1 MPRATAVTGVTCA
14 LLAAVA
20 PPLLRAESTNA
31 VDVAALIAAVDAG
44 LSETN
49 GWTLSGLAKYAKGA
63 DYASNPACVKFDSK
77 GDWLESYDFG
87 ARIVGIGFALRCSAT
102 DTASRFLYVRDLA
115 GAEIGVVTNCSRTN
129 RCESQFLS
137 FGQDADF
144 SQFRIVLD
152 GKDNTG
158 VWGIGEMFVVTA
170 DPAFAPSGLAVV
182 KTNANYF
189 VLGWVNGANTVSN
202 RVDVYRVE
210 RGAGE
215 TVLLET
221 GFDDFDAIGKGNP
234 VPSADKLS
242 EIDPALSG
250 VNIYAQTN
258 TSGICQIGT
267 GKALGSLRYD
277 GISDYSNVVLRLR
290 AKRYPGDNAETMIV
304 SVDSSGATNQVETI
318 ALGDD
323 YTDYE
328 IDLSSITNSGSAL
341 LIGYYTTK
349 SNRRVLLD
357 GMSIVKLSADRETF
371 VGTRSVPASAGQVN
385 FRLPSDMLTPKEEYR
400 FSVRAV
406 NGDGIMSDAA
416 TVEARAD
423 RPQGAAYYLR

>member
-1 MPRATAVTGVTCA
+1 MSRAAITGVTCA
-14 LLAAVA
+14 LFAAVA
-20 PPLLRAESTNA
+20 PLALLSVHAAVTNEDVVVALLAVANNNVTTNA
-31 VDVAALIAAVDAG
+31 A
-44 LSETN
+44 
-49 GWTLSGLAKYAKGA
+49 GWTLNKIGKYSDPVLQFNAGE
-63 DYASNPACVKFDSK
+63 
-77 GDWLESYDFG
+77 DWILSPDFG
-87 ARIVGIGFALRCSAT
+87 VPILRLEFSVRCSASAARRLVIADEST
-102 DTASRFLYVRDLA
+102 GDEVRRFALCAVGNKDEEQLFEFTPQERL
-115 GAEIGVVTNCSRTN
+115 T
-129 RCESQFLS
+129 
-137 FGQDADF
+137 
-144 SQFRIVLD
+144 QFRLKINTDD
-152 GKDNTG
+152 GNTG
-158 VWGIGEMFVVTA
+158 NWGVGRIVVVTA

-182 KTNANYF
+182 KMNANYF

-290 AKRYPGDNAETMIV
+290 VKRYPGDNAETMIV
-304 SVDSSGATNQVETI
+304 SVDSSGVTNEVKAIT
-318 ALGDD
+318 LLND

-328 IDLSSITNSGSAL
+328 INLSSITNPGSAL

-357 GMSIVKLSADRETF
+357 GMSIVKLSADMETF

-400 FSVRAV
+400 FSVRAI
-406 NGDGIMSDAA
+406 NCDGIMSDAA

>member
-1 MPRATAVTGVTCA
+1 MPRATVMCVALAFLAGAAHLPLKAVT
-14 LLAAVA
+14 
-20 PPLLRAESTNA
+20 TNA
-31 VDVAALIAAVDAG
+31 VDIAALIAAVDAG
-44 LSETN
+44 HSETN
-49 GWTLSGLAKYAKGA
+49 GWALSGLSKYAKGA
-63 DYASNPACVKFDSK
+63 DNPACVKFDTK
-77 GDWLESYDFG
+77 GDWLESNDFG

-115 GAEIGVVTNCSRTN
+115 GAEIGVVTNCSRANT
-129 RCESQFLS
+129 CESQFLS

-152 GKDNTG
+152 GSGNTG

-170 DPAFAPSGLAVV
+170 DPVFAPTGIAVV
-182 KTNANYF
+182 RTNANYF

-215 TVLLET
+215 TVLFET
-221 GFDDFDAIGKGNP
+221 GFDDFYGNDGSTKDFSNEIPELLGDAF
-234 VPSADKLS
+234 
-242 EIDPALSG
+242 SG
-250 VNIYAQTN
+250 ERVYGAAGTN
-258 TSGICQIGT
+258 GICQLGT
-267 GKALGSLRYD
+267 NRALGSLRCD

-318 ALGDD
+318 TLGED

-328 IDLSSITNSGSAL
+328 IDLSSITNQGSAL
-341 LIGYYTTK
+341 LIGYYTSK

-357 GMSIVKLSADRETF
+357 SMSIVRKSADRETF
-371 VGTRSVPASAGQVN
+371 VGTRSVPAAAGSAT
-385 FRLPSDMLTPKEEYR
+385 FRLPFDLTPKEEYR
-400 FSVRAV
+400 FSVRAI

-416 TVEARAD
+416 AVEVRAL
-423 RPQGAAYYLR
+423 PNSGSVYYIL

>member
-1 MPRATAVTGVTCA
+1 MSRAAITGVTCA
-14 LLAAVA
+14 LFAAVT
-20 PPLLRAESTNA
+20 PLALLSVHAAVTNEDVVVALLAVANNNVTTNA
-31 VDVAALIAAVDAG
+31 A
-44 LSETN
+44 
-49 GWTLSGLAKYAKGA
+49 GWTLNKIGKYSDPVLQFNAGE
-63 DYASNPACVKFDSK
+63 
-77 GDWLESYDFG
+77 DWILSPDFG
-87 ARIVGIGFALRCSAT
+87 VPILRLEFSVRCSASAVRRLVIADEST
-102 DTASRFLYVRDLA
+102 GDEVRRFALCAVGNKDEEQLFEFTPQERL
-115 GAEIGVVTNCSRTN
+115 T
-129 RCESQFLS
+129 
-137 FGQDADF
+137 
-144 SQFRIVLD
+144 QFRLKINTD
-152 GKDNTG
+152 EGNTG
-158 VWGIGEMFVVTA
+158 NWGVGRIVVVTA

-328 IDLSSITNSGSAL
+328 IDLSSITDSGSAL

>member
-1 MPRATAVTGVTCA
+1 MRRLVIAD
-14 LLAAVA
+14 
-20 PPLLRAESTNA
+20 ESTGDEVRRFALCA
-31 VDVAALIAAVDAG
+31 VGNKDEEQLFEFTPQERLTQFRLKINTDEGNTGNWGVG
-44 LSETN
+44 
-49 GWTLSGLAKYAKGA
+49 
-63 DYASNPACVKFDSK
+63 
-77 GDWLESYDFG
+77 
-87 ARIVGIGFALRCSAT
+87 RIV
-102 DTASRFLYVRDLA
+102 
-115 GAEIGVVTNCSRTN
+115 
-129 RCESQFLS
+129 
-137 FGQDADF
+137 
-144 SQFRIVLD
+144 
-152 GKDNTG
+152 
-158 VWGIGEMFVVTA
+158 VVTA

-290 AKRYPGDNAETMIV
+290 AKRYPGDHDETMIV

-357 GMSIVKLSADRETF
+357 GMSIVKLSADRESF

>member
-115 GAEIGVVTNCSRTN
+115 GAEIGVVTNCSRAN

-152 GKDNTG
+152 GKGNTG

-170 DPAFAPSGLAVV
+170 DPVFAPTGLSVV
-182 KTNANYF
+182 NTNANNF
-189 VLGWVNGANTVSN
+189 VLAWVNGANTVSN
-202 RVDVYRVE
+202 RVDVYRIE

-234 VPSADKLS
+234 VPSVDKLS

-267 GKALGSLRYD
+267 GKALGYLRYD
-277 GISDYSNVVLRLR
+277 GISDYSNVVLRIR

-304 SVDSSGATNQVETI
+304 SVDSSGVTNLVATITLLN
-318 ALGDD
+318 D

-328 IDLSSITNSGSAL
+328 IDLSSITNQGSAL

-349 SNRRVLLD
+349 SNRRVLLNS
-357 GMSIVKLSADRETF
+357 MSIVRKSADRETF
-371 VGTRSVPASAGQVN
+371 AGTRTIPAAAGRVEL
-385 FRLPSDMLTPKEEYR
+385 RLPIGLTPKETYR
-400 FSVRAV
+400 ISVRAI
-406 NGDGIMSDAA
+406 NGDGIMSDEA
-416 TVEARAD
+416 TVEEKALPD
-423 RPQGAAYYLR
+423 PGSVYYFF

>member
-1 MPRATAVTGVTCA
+1 MSRAAITGATCA
-14 LLAAVA
+14 LFAAVA
-20 PPLLRAESTNA
+20 PLALLSVHAAVTNEVVVTELLAVANNNATTNA
-31 VDVAALIAAVDAG
+31 A
-44 LSETN
+44 
-49 GWTLSGLAKYAKGA
+49 GWTLNKIGKYSDPVLQFNAGE
-63 DYASNPACVKFDSK
+63 
-77 GDWLESYDFG
+77 DWILSPDFG
-87 ARIVGIGFALRCSAT
+87 VPILRLEFSVRCSASAARRLVIA
-102 DTASRFLYVRDLA
+102 DASTGDEVRRFALCAVGNKDEEQLFEFTPQERL
-115 GAEIGVVTNCSRTN
+115 T
-129 RCESQFLS
+129 
-137 FGQDADF
+137 
-144 SQFRIVLD
+144 QFRLKINTDD
-152 GKDNTG
+152 GNTG
-158 VWGIGEMFVVTA
+158 NWGVGCIVVVTA

-189 VLGWVNGANTVSN
+189 VLAWVNGANTVSN

-304 SVDSSGATNQVETI
+304 SVDSSGVTNEVKAIT
-318 ALGDD
+318 LLND

-328 IDLSSITNSGSAL
+328 IDLSSITNQGSAL

-357 GMSIVKLSADRETF
+357 SMSIVKLSADMETF

-406 NGDGIMSDAA
+406 NGDGIMSDEA
-416 TVEARAD
+416 TIGARAL
-423 RPQGAAYYLR
+423 RNSGSVYYIL

>member
-1 MPRATAVTGVTCA
+1 MCVALAFLAGAAHLPLKAVT
-14 LLAAVA
+14 
-20 PPLLRAESTNA
+20 TNA
-31 VDVAALIAAVDAG
+31 VDIAALIAAVDAG
-44 LSETN
+44 RSETN
-49 GWTLSGLAKYAKGA
+49 GWALSGLSKYAKGA
-63 DYASNPACVKFDSK
+63 DYASNPACVKFDTK
-77 GDWLESYDFG
+77 GDWLESNDFG
-87 ARIVGIGFALRCSAT
+87 ARIVGIGFAVRCSAT
-102 DTASRFLYVRDLA
+102 NNATRSLHVRNDA
-115 GAEIGVVTNCSRTN
+115 GDEIGVVTNCSRAN

-152 GKDNTG
+152 GSGNTG

-170 DPAFAPSGLAVV
+170 DPVFAPTGIAVV
-182 KTNANYF
+182 RTNANYF

-215 TVLLET
+215 TPLIET
-221 GFDDFDAIGKGNP
+221 EFDEFSGGGNP
-234 VPSADKLS
+234 VQLDDKLYL
-242 EIDPALSG
+242 IDAALSG
-250 VNIYAQTN
+250 VNIYAPKN

-267 GKALGSLRYD
+267 GKALGSLRCD

-290 AKRYPGDNAETMIV
+290 AKRYPGDKAETMIV

-318 ALGDD
+318 TLGED

-328 IDLSSITNSGSAL
+328 IDLSSITNPGSAL
-341 LIGYYTTK
+341 LIGYYTGK

-357 GMSIVKLSADRETF
+357 SMSIVRKSADRETF
-371 VGTRSVPASAGQVN
+371 VGTRSVPAAAGSAT
-385 FRLPSDMLTPKEEYR
+385 FRLPFDLTPKEEYR
-400 FSVRAV
+400 FSVRAI

-416 TVEARAD
+416 TVEVRAL
-423 RPQGAAYYLR
+423 PNSGSVYYIL

>member
-14 LLAAVA
+14 LLAAVM
-20 PPLLRAESTNA
+20 PPLLRAESTNV

-49 GWTLSGLAKYAKGA
+49 GWTLSGLAKYAKGV

-115 GAEIGVVTNCSRTN
+115 GAEIGVVTNCSRAN

-152 GKDNTG
+152 GKGNTG

-170 DPAFAPSGLAVV
+170 DPVFAPSGLAVV

-202 RVDVYRVE
+202 RVDVYRVK

-215 TVLLET
+215 TVLFET
-221 GFDDFDAIGKGNP
+221 GFDDFYGNDGSTKDFSNEIPELLGDAF
-234 VPSADKLS
+234 
-242 EIDPALSG
+242 SG
-250 VNIYAQTN
+250 ERVYGAAGTN
-258 TSGICQIGT
+258 GICQLGT
-267 GKALGSLRYD
+267 NRALGILRYD
-277 GISDYSNVVLRLR
+277 GISDYSNVVLRFR
-290 AKRYPGDNAETMIV
+290 AKCYSGDNPETMIA
-304 SVDSSGATNQVETI
+304 SVDSSGVTNEVKTI
-318 ALGDD
+318 TLLND

-423 RPQGAAYYLR
+423 RPQGAVYYLR

>member
-1 MPRATAVTGVTCA
+1 MSRAAITGATCA
-14 LLAAVA
+14 LFAAVV
-20 PPLLRAESTNA
+20 PLALLSVHAAVTNEVVVTELLAVANNNATTNA
-31 VDVAALIAAVDAG
+31 A
-44 LSETN
+44 
-49 GWTLSGLAKYAKGA
+49 GWTLNKIGKYSDPVLQFNAGE
-63 DYASNPACVKFDSK
+63 
-77 GDWLESYDFG
+77 DWILSPDFG
-87 ARIVGIGFALRCSAT
+87 VPILRLEFSVRCSASAARRLVIADEST
-102 DTASRFLYVRDLA
+102 GDEVRRFALCAVGNKDEEQLFEFTPQERL
-115 GAEIGVVTNCSRTN
+115 T
-129 RCESQFLS
+129 
-137 FGQDADF
+137 
-144 SQFRIVLD
+144 QFRLKINTDD
-152 GKDNTG
+152 GNTG
-158 VWGIGEMFVVTA
+158 NWGVGCIVVVTA

-189 VLGWVNGANTVSN
+189 VLAWVNGANTVSN

-221 GFDDFDAIGKGNP
+221 GFDDFDAIGKRNP

-242 EIDPALSG
+242 GIDPALSG

-277 GISDYSNVVLRLR
+277 GISDYSNVVLRLM

-318 ALGDD
+318 TLGED

-328 IDLSSITNSGSAL
+328 IDLSSITNPGSAL

-357 GMSIVKLSADRETF
+357 SMLIVRKSADLETF
-371 VGTRSVPASAGQVN
+371 VGTRSVSASAGQVN

-406 NGDGIMSDAA
+406 NGDGIMSDEA
-416 TVEARAD
+416 TIGARAL
-423 RPQGAAYYLR
+423 RNSGSVYYIL

>member
-1 MPRATAVTGVTCA
+1 MGVALAALACVAHLPLKAVT
-14 LLAAVA
+14 
-20 PPLLRAESTNA
+20 TND
-31 VDVAALIAAVDAG
+31 VDIAALIAAVDAG
-44 LSETN
+44 HSETN
-49 GWTLSGLAKYAKGA
+49 GWALSGLSKYAKGA
-63 DYASNPACVKFDSK
+63 DYASNPACVKFDTK
-77 GDWLESYDFG
+77 GDWLESKDYG
-87 ARIVGIGFALRCSAT
+87 ARILGIGFVVRCSAT
-102 DTASRFLYVRDLA
+102 DTATRFLYVRNLA
-115 GAEIGVVTNCSRTN
+115 AAQMGVVEACLQAKK
-129 RCESQFLS
+129 CESQFLA
-137 FGQDADF
+137 FGQDSDF

-152 GKDNTG
+152 GDGNTG

-170 DPAFAPSGLAVV
+170 DLAFAPTGIAVV

-189 VLGWVNGANTVSN
+189 VLAWVNGANTVSN

-304 SVDSSGATNQVETI
+304 SVDSSGVTNEVKAIT
-318 ALGDD
+318 LLND

-328 IDLSSITNSGSAL
+328 INLSSITNPGSAL

-357 GMSIVKLSADRETF
+357 GMSIVRKSADLETF

-406 NGDGIMSDAA
+406 NGDGIMSDEA
-416 TVEARAD
+416 TIGARAL
-423 RPQGAAYYLR
+423 RNSGSVYYIL

>member
-1 MPRATAVTGVTCA
+1 MSRAAITGATCA
-14 LLAAVA
+14 LFAAVV
-20 PPLLRAESTNA
+20 PLALLSVHAAVTNEVVVTELLAVANNNATTNA
-31 VDVAALIAAVDAG
+31 A
-44 LSETN
+44 
-49 GWTLSGLAKYAKGA
+49 GWTLNKIGKYSDPVLQFNAGE
-63 DYASNPACVKFDSK
+63 
-77 GDWLESYDFG
+77 DWILSPDFG
-87 ARIVGIGFALRCSAT
+87 VPILRLEFSVRCSASAARRLVIADEST
-102 DTASRFLYVRDLA
+102 GDEVRRFALCAVGNKDEEQLFEFTPQERL
-115 GAEIGVVTNCSRTN
+115 T
-129 RCESQFLS
+129 
-137 FGQDADF
+137 
-144 SQFRIVLD
+144 QFRLKINTAD
-152 GKDNTG
+152 GNTG
-158 VWGIGEMFVVTA
+158 NWGVGCIVVVTA

-189 VLGWVNGANTVSN
+189 VLAWVNGANTVSN

-221 GFDDFDAIGKGNP
+221 GFDDFDAIGKRNP

-242 EIDPALSG
+242 GIDPALSG

-277 GISDYSNVVLRLR
+277 GISDYSNVVLRLM

-318 ALGDD
+318 TLGED

-328 IDLSSITNSGSAL
+328 IDLSSITNPGSAL

-357 GMSIVKLSADRETF
+357 SMLIVRKSADLETF
-371 VGTRSVPASAGQVN
+371 VGTRSVSASAGQVN

-406 NGDGIMSDAA
+406 NGDGIMSDEA
-416 TVEARAD
+416 TIGARAL
-423 RPQGAAYYLR
+423 RNSGSVYYIL